1 MFVVIAGGGKV
12 GRYIAA
18 DLIERGHEVS
28 VIERQRGRCESLVA
42 EYPVLVIEGDACDV
56 RYLEQARVDRADV
69 FVATTREDDDNLVA
83 CQLARTEFGVRR
95 VISRVNS
102 PKNVEIFE
110 LMGIEAVSST
120 TLISRLLE
128 EEVTVGELIH
138 LHTLKAGKVDLVE
151 VRIPD
156 HDDANAPPP
165 RSVEELDL
173 PLDAVLVAIFR
184 GDTGAEETII
194 PRGSTQILP
203 GDEVI
208 ALTTP
213 ELEDELRRMLVG
225 RTARR

>member
-18 DLIERGHEVS
+18 DLVDRGHEVS
-28 VIERQRGRCESLVA
+28 VIERKRGRCEQLVA
-42 EYPVLVIEGDACDV
+42 NHPVLVIEGDAGDV
-56 RYLEQARVDRADV
+56 EYLEQARLDRADV

-83 CQLARTEFGVRR
+83 CQLARVEFGVRR
-95 VISRVNS
+95 TISRVNS

-110 LMGIEAVSST
+110 KMGIEAVSST
-120 TLISRLLE
+120 TLMARMLE

-156 HDDANAPPP
+156 EDQDKTPEP
-165 RSVEELDL
+165 RFVSDLEL
-173 PLDAVLVAIFR
+173 PHESVLVCIFR
-184 GDTGAEETII
+184 KADGTEQTII
-194 PRGSTQILP
+194 PRGTTEVLP

-213 ELEDELRRMLVG
+213 ELEDQLRRILLG
-225 RTARR
+225 ER